1 MIGLI
6 TPAAQT
12 YREPEARRQEDE
24 VGQEIMDRQAKEA
37 AEVRDA
43 PV

>member
-1 MIGLI
+1 LI
-6 TPAAQT
+6 TPAEQMDCI
-12 YREPEARRQEDE
+12 EARRQEDE

-37 AEVRDA
+37 AEVLDA